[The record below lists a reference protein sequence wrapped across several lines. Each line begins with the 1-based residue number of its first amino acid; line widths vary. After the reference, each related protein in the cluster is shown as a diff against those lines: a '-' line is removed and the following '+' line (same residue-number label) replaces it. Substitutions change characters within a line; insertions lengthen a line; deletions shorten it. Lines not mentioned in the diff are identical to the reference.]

1 VAAWTEP
8 LKFGEHLDLVHQT
21 HNPDKIT
28 RLQHQELPSKALF
41 FANEAY
47 MTAIAA
53 EQVVLNQQ
61 IGLELNLPTA
71 QYPASIAE
79 QTAFIGEQIEHYEN
93 NFGRALWKT
102 AKYAD
107 RLLTAIDTIHQ
118 QTDELVPNQEI
129 IERSE
134 ALEPLV
140 ETLLFGIKKNK
151 KLNDGQKDEA
161 AAQLAAENPSM
172 LGSNPS
178 EWGRL
183 MLDLQIDVKLQV
195 QEYLLNQQPQIEGDN
210 TNLPVIEGTSVE

>member
-1 VAAWTEP
+1 LGHTSKLIQP
-8 LKFGEHLDLVHQT
+8 T
-21 HNPDKIT
+21 HNQQKIAQ
-28 RLQHQELPSKALF
+28 LQHQELPSKALF

-61 IGLELNLPTA
+61 IGLELKLHTA

-107 RLLTAIDTIHQ
+107 RVLTAIRTIYEQTGKQVPSQDLMQ
-118 QTDELVPNQEI
+118 QVAELKPRVT
-129 IERSE
+129 
-134 ALEPLV
+134 
-140 ETLLFGIKKNK
+140 TLLKDIKKNANF
-151 KLNDGQKDEA
+151 NDVQKDEA
-161 AAQLAAENPSM
+161 AVNLAEQHRSV

-183 MLDLQIDVKLQV
+183 MLDLQIEVNLQV

-210 TNLPVIEGTSVE
+210 TNLPRIEGTRVE